1 MAEESNTRTRP
12 EPSMFSM
19 MSRDIG
25 IALIALSVWAA
36 ADTWYLL
43 SGLWFAQL
51 LSIGDAIF
59 VGYVLGALFH
69 EWGHNSGAKLSGA
82 QAPRVKPK
90 GISLFRFNFDMSVN
104 DQRQFHWMSF
114 GGWVMHWALLLLL
127 VIAIPFDS
135 LGRIALVSSVFG
147 FIVYATFIETGIL
160 RQTLSG
166 ADPKETLNQL
176 TAKTFQQATIAGTV
190 GGLFALAALS

>member
-69 EWGHNSGAKLSGA
+69 EWGHYSGAKLSGA

-166 ADPKETLNQL
+166 ADTEETLNQL

>member
-69 EWGHNSGAKLSGA
+69 EWGHYSGAKLSGA

-176 TAKTFQQATIAGTV
+176 TANTFQQATIAGTA
-190 GGLFALAALS
+190 GGLFALAA

>member
-69 EWGHNSGAKLSGA
+69 EWGHYSGAKLSGA

-190 GGLFALAALS
+190 GGLFALAAFS

>member
-1 MAEESNTRTRP
+1 
-12 EPSMFSM
+12 
-19 MSRDIG
+19 
-25 IALIALSVWAA
+25 
-36 ADTWYLL
+36 
-43 SGLWFAQL
+43 
-51 LSIGDAIF
+51 
-59 VGYVLGALFH
+59 
-69 EWGHNSGAKLSGA
+69 
-82 QAPRVKPK
+82 
-90 GISLFRFNFDMSVN
+90 
-104 DQRQFHWMSF
+104 MSF

-147 FIVYATFIETGIL
+147 FIAYATFIETGIL

-166 ADPKETLNQL
+166 ADPEETLNQL

>member
-69 EWGHNSGAKLSGA
+69 EWGHYSGAKLSGA
-82 QAPRVKPK
+82 QAPRVKLK